1 MANQAHE
8 KFNRELVTFADK
20 LRLTY
25 PGHRPFENLCQMCN
39 IAVSTNVLMPMQAFR
54 AEAEQFRD
62 AILSRDDA
70 FFLQIAPKHQFLA
83 QLGIHTIWP
92 SASTETKDAV
102 WKYVIKLYCL
112 STGQSM
118 GRKGGGQGTVAP
130 GSAGTGADMGG
141 LGGIEHVLSGL
152 PPGVMDGVQKLGE
165 KISSNMQGGNG
176 AGMECILTGQNA
188 AGQKASEAEMAGA
201 KNAFFDVLSGVMS
214 DMGGVEG
221 LASILGG
228 GGGAPSS

>member
-1 MANQAHE
+1 MANQAHD

-25 PGHRPFENLCQMCN
+25 PGHQPFENLCQMCN
-39 IAVSTNVLMPMQAFR
+39 IAISTNVLMPMQAFR
-54 AEAEQFRD
+54 SEAEQFRD

-70 FFLQIAPKHQFLA
+70 FFLQVAPKHQFLS

-118 GRKGGGQGTVAP
+118 ARKGNQGAVA
-130 GSAGTGADMGG
+130 AGTATGDGG
-141 LGGIEHVLSGL
+141 VGGIEQVLGGL
-152 PPGVMDGVQKLGE
+152 PPGVMDGVQKLSE
-165 KISSNMQGGNG
+165 KISTNMQNG
-176 AGMECILTGQNA
+176 SAANMECIFTGQNA
-188 AGQKASEAEMAGA
+188 SGQKASEAEMAGA
-201 KNAFFDVLSGVMS
+201 KNAFFDVLSGVMN

-221 LASILGG
+221 LASMLGG
-228 GGGAPSS
+228 GGAVGSSS